1 MSIDPMALPSME
13 TLARLEARIR
23 ALEDHQ
29 ALHALKARYARAAD
43 SKYTP
48 DGRRAESSQFLAA
61 ARAQAECFC
70 EDAIWEG
77 GPFGGDL
84 VGRQAIC
91 DSFARAPW
99 RHAMHFYQSPLIEL
113 DGDTATAQWLLWQ
126 MAVDDACGEVVLI
139 GARTRETYRRVAGGW
154 LISRM
159 AFEKLH
165 SICIAP
171 DASALVCRIPHLSNP
186 STAPTTP

>member
-1 MSIDPMALPSME
+1 MQTQAS
-13 TLARLEARIR
+13 LESRIR

-29 ALHALKARYARAAD
+29 ALQDLKARYARAAD

-48 DGRRAESSQFLAA
+48 DGRRAEPAQFMAA
-61 ARAQAECFC
+61 ARAQAECFH
-70 EDAIWEG
+70 EDAVWEG

-84 VGRQAIC
+84 VGRQAIF
-91 DSFARAPW
+91 DSFAKAPW
-99 RHAMHFYQSPLIEL
+99 RHAMHFYQSPAIDI

-126 MAVDDACGEVVLI
+126 IAVDDTTGEVVLI
-139 GARTRETYRRVAGGW
+139 CARTHEAYRRHAGGW

-171 DASALVCRIPHLSNP
+171 DARALVCRIPHLSNV